1 MTNPQVWVVRAGVNN
16 EIASDV
22 KRASVV
28 AIGWGAMGDLTGL
41 STRDDFKNC
50 YRSKYPGNNEARVGI
65 GAGQVYRFVKEIQ
78 TGDIVLTPIA
88 VSREVLIGEVIG
100 NYVFDPQVISKHY
113 PNIRKVKWLR
123 KDVSRDDLS
132 TSFRNTLGGL
142 SSVFTANAF
151 LPEVKA
157 FLGEKP
163 PKEPP
168 EGEVPEVDFAADVQA
183 KADEMISDLL
193 YRIDAYEFQKLVASV
208 LQAMGFR
215 TKVSPPG
222 PDGGVDIRA
231 FPDAFGFQAPR
242 IRVQVKHRKG
252 QATQQ
257 EVQQFAGATNAS
269 GENYNGL
276 FVSTGGFTSHAI
288 REAEKHPNITLVDR
302 ESFVNFLLEHYDK
315 LEPQYQAMVPLQR
328 VYIPVP
334 PAI

>member
-1 MTNPQVWVVRAGVNN
+1 MANPQVWVVRAGVYN
-16 EIASDV
+16 EIAGEV
-22 KRASVV
+22 KKASVV
-28 AIGWGAMGDLTGL
+28 AIGWSKMGNLMQL
-41 STRDDFKNC
+41 SNREDFKKC
-50 YRSKYPGNNEARVGI
+50 YRSKYPEDSGVKVGM

-78 TGDIVLTPIA
+78 TGDIVITPIA
-88 VSREVLIGEVIG
+88 VSREVLIGEVVG

-132 TSFRNTLGGL
+132 APFRNTLGGL
-142 SSVFTANAF
+142 MTVFTANAF

-157 FLGEKP
+157 LLGEKP
-163 PKEPP
+163 PAKPP
-168 EGEVPEVDFAADVQA
+168 EVEEQSLFSPEEIQA

-193 YRIDAYEFQKLVASV
+193 YKIDAYELQNLVAGV
-208 LQAMGFR
+208 LRAMGFR

-257 EVQQFAGATNAS
+257 EVQQFAGATSTS

-276 FVSTGGFTSHAI
+276 FVSTGGFTSNAI
-288 REAEKHPNITLVDR
+288 REGEKHPNITLIDR
-302 ESFVNFLLEHYDK
+302 VSFVDFLLEYYDK
-315 LEPQYQAMVPLQR
+315 LEPQYQAMVPLRR

>member
-1 MTNPQVWVVRAGVNN
+1 MANSQVWVVRAGVNN

-22 KRASVV
+22 KKASVV
-28 AIGWGAMGDLTGL
+28 AIGWDAMGNLAQL
-41 STRDDFKNC
+41 SSREDFKNC
-50 YRSKYPGNNEARVGI
+50 YRSKYSEYSEVKVGM
-65 GAGQVYRFVKEIQ
+65 GAGQVFRFVKEIQ
-78 TGDIVLTPIA
+78 TGDIVLTPVA
-88 VSREVLIGEVIG
+88 VSREVLVGEITG
-100 NYVFDPQVISKHY
+100 NYEFDPQVISKHY

-132 TSFRNTLGGL
+132 VPFRNTLGGL
-142 SSVFTANAF
+142 MTVFKANTF

-157 FLGEKP
+157 FLGEESP
-163 PKEPP
+163 EEPP
-168 EGEVPEVDFAADVQA
+168 EAEEQSPFSPEEIQA

-193 YRIDAYEFQKLVASV
+193 SRIDGYEFQKLVAG
-208 LQAMGFR
+208 LLRAMGFR

-257 EVQQFAGATNAS
+257 EVQQFAGATSAS
-269 GENYNGL
+269 GESYNGL
-276 FVSTGGFTSHAI
+276 FVSTGGFTSHAS
-288 REAEKHPNITLVDR
+288 REAEKHPNITLIDR
-302 ESFVNFLLEHYDK
+302 DSFVNFLLEHYDK
-315 LEPQYQAMVPLQR
+315 LEPQYQATVPLRR

>member
-1 MTNPQVWVVRAGVNN
+1 MANPQVWVVRAGVNN

-28 AIGWGAMGDLTGL
+28 AIGWDAMGDLTRL
-41 STRDDFKNC
+41 NTRDDFKNR
-50 YRSKYPGNNEARVGI
+50 YRSKYPGGNEAKVGI
-65 GAGQVYRFVKEIQ
+65 GAGQVYKFVQQIQ
-78 TGDIVLTPIA
+78 KGDLVLTPIA
-88 VSREVLIGEVIG
+88 VSREILIGEILG
-100 NYVFDPQVISKHY
+100 DYLFDAQVISNHY
-113 PNIRKVKWLR
+113 PNIRKVKWL
-123 KDVSRDDLS
+123 KKVSRDDIS
-132 TSFRNTLGGL
+132 VPFRNTLGGL
-142 SSVFTANAF
+142 SSVFRADGF
-151 LPEVKA
+151 LPDVKA
-157 FLGEKP
+157 LLGEKLP
-163 PKEPP
+163 EELPGVEEPP
-168 EGEVPEVDFAADVQA
+168 SFSPEEIQA

-193 YRIDAYEFQKLVASV
+193 YKIDAYEFQKLVACV
-208 LQAMGFR
+208 LRVMGFR

-231 FPDAFGFQAPR
+231 FPDAFGFQSPR

-257 EVQQFAGATNAS
+257 EVQQFAGATGAS

-276 FVSTGGFTSHAI
+276 FVSTGGFTPHAI
-288 REAEKHPNITLVDR
+288 REAEKHPNITLIDR
-302 ESFVNFLLEHYDK
+302 DSFVNFLLEHYDK

>member
-1 MTNPQVWVVRAGVNN
+1 MANPQVWIVRAGVNN

-28 AIGWGAMGDLTGL
+28 AIGWAEMGDLTALG
-41 STRDDFKNC
+41 TRDDFKNL
-50 YRSKYPGNNEARVGI
+50 YRSTYPDDNEAKVGI

-88 VSREVLIGEVIG
+88 VSRELLIGKVMG
-100 NYVFDPQVISKHY
+100 NYVFDSRVISKHY

-132 TSFRNTLGGL
+132 MSFRNTLGGL

-151 LPEVKA
+151 LSEVKVL
-157 FLGEKP
+157 LGEKP
-163 PKEPP
+163 PEEIPPVEEPP
-168 EGEVPEVDFAADVQA
+168 PFTPEEVRA
-183 KADEMISDLL
+183 KADEIISDILDQ
-193 YRIDAYEFQKLVASV
+193 IGAYEFQDLVAGV
-208 LQAMGFR
+208 LRAMGFR

-222 PDGGVDIRA
+222 PNGGVDIRA
-231 FPDAFGFQAPR
+231 FPDAFGFQTPR

-257 EVQQFAGATNAS
+257 EIQQLAGAIGTS

-276 FVSTGGFTSHAI
+276 FVSTGGFTSHAL
-288 REAEKHPNITLVDR
+288 REVEKHPNITLVDR
-302 ESFVNFLLEHYDK
+302 ESFVNFLLEHYEK
-315 LEPQYQAMVPLQR
+315 LEPQYQALVPLRR

-334 PAI
+334 PVL